1 MSLFSHEFHED
12 SSDEFGTPAEFHRPL
27 ADAVGGFDL
36 DPASGAE
43 SQPLASTRFTKEDDG
58 LSKEWF
64 GTVWLNPP
72 FSEKTRWVRK
82 ARAEVA
88 EGNVETAVVLLP
100 VDTSTKLFHDH
111 VTDATAICFVEGRLS
126 FDGGDRNPN
135 FGTLLAVFGE
145 ASDDL
150 LDALDRKG
158 SVFRVD
164 AKHER
169 AEQQELVTDGGRDR
183 DDDLKRIADALE
195 LQNALLL
202 QLVQDRR
209 RDAARNDPNPDHSAS
224 SDRTTATDVVDA
236 YGDLY
241 GGSVAGWEFD
251 PVSDRVES
259 MGDER

>member
-43 SQPLASTRFTKEDDG
+43 NQPLASTRYTKEDDG
-58 LSKEWF
+58 LAQEWF

-82 ARAEVA
+82 TRAEVA

-100 VDTSTKLFHDH
+100 VDTSTKLFHNH
-111 VTDATAICFVEGRLS
+111 VTESAAICFVKSRLS

-145 ASDDL
+145 VSDDL

-169 AEQQELVTDGGRDR
+169 AEQQELATDGGVIEVR
-183 DDDLKRIADALE
+183 
-195 LQNALLL
+195 
-202 QLVQDRR
+202 
-209 RDAARNDPNPDHSAS
+209 
-224 SDRTTATDVVDA
+224 
-236 YGDLY
+236 
-241 GGSVAGWEFD
+241 
-251 PVSDRVES
+251 
-259 MGDER
+259 

>member
-43 SQPLASTRFTKEDDG
+43 SKPLASTRYTKEDDG
-58 LSKEWF
+58 LSQEWF

-82 ARAEVA
+82 TRAEVS

-100 VDTSTKLFHDH
+100 VDTSTKLFHNH

-135 FGTLLAVFGE
+135 FGTLLAVFG
-145 ASDDL
+145 AAPDDL
-150 LDALDRKG
+150 LNVLDRKG
-158 SVFRVD
+158 SVFR
-164 AKHER
+164 AESKHER
-169 AEQQELVTDGGRDR
+169 TEQQELVTDGGTDQHGNATQCAPGAGHAGPLLSARCTGCR
-183 DDDLKRIADALE
+183 KVTEKRTARVVGE
-195 LQNALLL
+195 LSSGSFKHACHTCQ
-202 QLVQDRR
+202 
-209 RDAARNDPNPDHSAS
+209 SATWWNVL
-224 SDRTTATDVVDA
+224 RVVDEENPHA
-236 YGDLY
+236 VE
-241 GGSVAGWEFD
+241 GSA
-251 PVSDRVES
+251 
-259 MGDER
+259 